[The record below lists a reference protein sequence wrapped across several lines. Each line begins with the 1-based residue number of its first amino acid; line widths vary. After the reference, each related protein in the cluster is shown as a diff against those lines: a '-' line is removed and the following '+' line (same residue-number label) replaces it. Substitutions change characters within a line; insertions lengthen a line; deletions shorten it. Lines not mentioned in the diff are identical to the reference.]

1 LISTHA
7 EDGHDMSRGK
17 ILEFLQPML
26 ADFKREIAEMRLAGA
41 SQADIDCML
50 DEFEEAYAADG
61 DVEGELIVAVLRQ
74 AAHLPH

>member
-1 LISTHA
+1 LISILA
-7 EDGHDMSRGK
+7 KDGHDMSRGK
-17 ILEFLQPML
+17 ILEVLQPML

-41 SQADIDCML
+41 SQADIDRML

-61 DVEGELIVAVLRQ
+61 DVEGELVIAVLRQ

>member
-1 LISTHA
+1 LISILA
-7 EDGHDMSRGK
+7 KDAHDMSRGK

-41 SQADIDCML
+41 SQADIDRML

-61 DVEGELIVAVLRQ
+61 DVEGELVIAVLRQ

>member
-1 LISTHA
+1 
-7 EDGHDMSRGK
+7 MSRGK
-17 ILEFLQPML
+17 ILEVLQPML

-41 SQADIDCML
+41 SQADIDRML

-61 DVEGELIVAVLRQ
+61 DVEGELVIAVLRQ